1 MAVASAQ
8 LTMVARTEVGVA
20 GREGERLLKLLDAL
34 DDHDDVQQVHSN
46 ADLDESV
53 LQRAL

>member
-1 MAVASAQ
+1 SAQ